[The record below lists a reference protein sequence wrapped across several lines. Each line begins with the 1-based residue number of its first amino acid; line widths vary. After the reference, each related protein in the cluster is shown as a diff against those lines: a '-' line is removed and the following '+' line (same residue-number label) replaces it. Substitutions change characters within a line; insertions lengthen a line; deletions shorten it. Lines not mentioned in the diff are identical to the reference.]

1 MKGVQLEFR
10 HISGVLKFV
19 WVLYCFCSEVCL
31 HGGLA
36 IKGVQFEIKQTHG
49 PLVLFGPPTVFVAL
63 KRFAVVLILCFS
75 YPTLQ

>member
-10 HISGVLKFV
+10 RISGVLKFV

-31 HGGLA
+31 QGLA

-49 PLVLFGPPTVFVAL
+49 PLVLFGSPTVFVAW
-63 KRFAVVLILCFS
+63 KRFSMVLIFCCS
-75 YPTLQ
+75 CPTLQ